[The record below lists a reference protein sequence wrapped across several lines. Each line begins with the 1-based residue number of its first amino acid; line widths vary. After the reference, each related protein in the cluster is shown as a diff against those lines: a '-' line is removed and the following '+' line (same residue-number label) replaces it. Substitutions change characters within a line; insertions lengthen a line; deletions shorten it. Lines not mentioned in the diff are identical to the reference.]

1 MKLYVKDNEKM
12 TDEYYQMKE
21 YRYDVLLELN
31 DKYYQLNFMTSFLIN
46 QEIERDHFEYMRN
59 LIPVKTVS
67 LSNIIEVIKD
77 IKKHDLS
84 SELVIEKKVNLSEWI
99 EVYTEE

>member
-31 DKYYQLNFMTSFLIN
+31 TKYYQLNFMTSFLIN
-46 QEIERDHFEYMRN
+46 QVIERDRFKYMRN

-84 SELVIEKKVNLSEWI
+84 SELVIEKEVNLSEWI

>member
-1 MKLYVKDNEKM
+1 
-12 TDEYYQMKE
+12 
-21 YRYDVLLELN
+21 
-31 DKYYQLNFMTSFLIN
+31 
-46 QEIERDHFEYMRN
+46 MRN

-67 LSNIIEVIKD
+67 LSKIIEVIKD

-84 SELVIEKKVNLSEWI
+84 SELVIEKEVNLSEWI